1 MPDYRALVEF
11 IAKALVTCPDD
22 VKVTLEDDEK
32 GNIKVLI
39 GVRKEDIGR
48 IIGKRG
54 STINAIRQVVKAAAV
69 KPGKRVDIDVLEDV
83 ED

>member
-11 IAKALVTCPDD
+11 IAMALVTHPDD
-22 VKVTLEDDEK
+22 VKVTSEDDEK

-39 GVRKEDIGR
+39 AVLKEDIGR
-48 IIGKRG
+48 IIGRRG

-69 KPGKRVDIDVLEDV
+69 KPGKRVDVDVLEDV